1 MLACLSSV
9 LLDDAIIQGPAWK
22 VNRLWKCFTICL
34 QAKEYGYF
42 YSQIVQKIA

>member
-34 QAKEYGYF
+34 QAYKLGDF
-42 YSQIVQKIA
+42 NSQIV

>member
-1 MLACLSSV
+1 MLVCVSSF
-9 LLDDAIIQGPAWK
+9 LLGDFMIQGGGEK
-22 VNRLWKCFTICL
+22 VNGAEPSFTICL